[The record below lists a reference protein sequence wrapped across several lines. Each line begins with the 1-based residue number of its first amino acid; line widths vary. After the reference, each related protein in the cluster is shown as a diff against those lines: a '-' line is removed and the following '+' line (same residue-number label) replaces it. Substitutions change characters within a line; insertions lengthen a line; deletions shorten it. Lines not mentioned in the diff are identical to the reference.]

1 MKRSRNSRRFLRTI
15 TVTSGK
21 GGVGKTNIVANLAI
35 SLQKQGRR
43 VMIFD
48 ADLGLCNMD
57 VLLGLSPR
65 YNIQHVINGNKRLKD
80 IVVKGPDG
88 VLIVPASSG
97 IEELTN
103 LNEIQKLRLLEEFE
117 SLPQRID
124 YILIDTGAGI
134 STNVTFFCLGAQD
147 IIVVVTPEPTSLT
160 DSYAL
165 IKVLYTK
172 YQEKN
177 FNILINNVSEES
189 EAKEVFRRLQ
199 LVTER
204 FLNLSI
210 DYLGF
215 IPHDLSIPRAVKI
228 QNPVLLRYPDSPSSR
243 AFINLAK
250 RIESSNDKKTIKGGL
265 QFFFGNLLGVGENV
279 GI

>member
-1 MKRSRNSRRFLRTI
+1 MRRSRHSRRYLRTI

-35 SLQKQGRR
+35 SLQRQGRK

-65 YNIQHVINGNKRLKD
+65 YNIQHVINGDKRLKD
-80 IVVKGPDG
+80 IIIKGPDG

-117 SLPQRID
+117 TLPGRID

-134 STNVTFFCLGAQD
+134 STNVTFFCLGAQE

-165 IKVLYTK
+165 IKILYTK

-177 FNILINNVSEES
+177 FKILINNVSGES

-243 AFINLAK
+243 AFIDLAK
-250 RIESSNDKKTIKGGL
+250 RIDHTNDKKIVKGGI
-265 QFFFGNLLGVGENV
+265 QFFFGNILGVGENV

>member
-1 MKRSRNSRRFLRTI
+1 MRRSRHSRRYLRTI

-35 SLQKQGRR
+35 SLQRQGRK

-65 YNIQHVINGNKRLKD
+65 YNIQHVINGDKRLKD
-80 IVVKGPDG
+80 IVVKGPAG

-117 SLPQRID
+117 SLPGRID

-134 STNVTFFCLGAQD
+134 STNVTFFCLGAQE
-147 IIVVVTPEPTSLT
+147 IIVVVTSEPTSLT

-165 IKVLYTK
+165 IKILYTK

-177 FNILINNVSEES
+177 FKILINNVSGES

-215 IPHDLSIPRAVKI
+215 IPHDLSIQRAVKI

-243 AFINLAK
+243 AFVDLAK
-250 RIESSNDKKTIKGGL
+250 RIDHTNDKKTVKGGL
-265 QFFFGNLLGVGENV
+265 QFFFGNLLGAGENV

>member
-1 MKRSRNSRRFLRTI
+1 MKRSAQSRRFLRTI

-35 SLQKQGRR
+35 SLQRQGRR

-65 YNIQHVINGNKRLKD
+65 YNIQHVINGDKRLKD
-80 IVVKGPDG
+80 IVVKGPAG

-103 LNEIQKLRLLEEFE
+103 LNEVQKLRLLEEFE
-117 SLPQRID
+117 SLPGRID

-147 IIVVVTPEPTSLT
+147 IVVVVTPEPTSLT

-177 FNILINNVSEES
+177 FNILINNVSGES

-215 IPHDLSIPRAVKI
+215 IPHDISITKAVKI
-228 QNPVLLRYPDSPSSR
+228 QNPVLLRYPNSPSSR
-243 AFINLAK
+243 AFVELAR
-250 RIESSNDKKTIKGGL
+250 RIDNTNNNNTVKGGL